1 MGEGKPVRDRS
12 FKFPVSVDARKNPR
26 IWDEAIRKEQK
37 FFWNN
42 KTPAQAAA
50 ERGAG
55 QEGVKVIRDLREK
68 LERVNADYLWETAA
82 NEDAVGGASWPSS
95 APRVPEISAMAEL
108 AMGVPDAESGF
119 LRPPKPSRSTRV
131 ARTRQ
136 HPTMMPWQLAV
147 TDPCFVPPDAL
158 QSWKANQQVL
168 QLPPPP
174 VIPERSPATIS
185 GNHAASLE
193 AWRRSE
199 VPLSQ
204 WELSE
209 RGESL
214 VNANQLAE
222 HLAAQRARAQLAELL
237 NVTERVSRSTKPMD
251 RAKWFER

>member
-1 MGEGKPVRDRS
+1 MGEGRPVRDRS
-12 FKFPVSVDARKNPR
+12 FKFPVSVDARNNAR
-26 IWDEAIRKEQK
+26 IWDEAVKKEQK

-55 QEGVKVIRDLREK
+55 QEGVKAIRDLREK
-68 LERVNADYLWETAA
+68 LEGVTADYLWETAA
-82 NEDAVGGASWPSS
+82 NEEAVAAASSS
-95 APRVPEISAMAEL
+95 APRVPEVSAMAEL

-119 LRPPKPSRSTRV
+119 LRPPKPTRSMRV
-131 ARTRQ
+131 ARTLQ

-158 QSWKANQQVL
+158 KSWKANQHVL

-174 VIPERSPATIS
+174 VIPQRSPATIS

-222 HLAAQRARAQLAELL
+222 HLAGQRARAQLAELL
-237 NVTERVSRSTKPMD
+237 NVTERVSRTAKPMD